1 MVIGKTTMLLL
12 SHPVYLLLAKRN
24 FVHCVSELEYVY
36 FIYYPK
42 SIRVIRC
49 QYPFC
54 AFGIVVQYCMERQHH
69 KNIPIISKT

>member
-42 SIRVIRC
+42 V
-49 QYPFC
+49 FVLF
-54 AFGIVVQYCMERQHH
+54 AV
-69 KNIPIISKT
+69 NIHFVHSELLSNTAWSDNTIKTFP

>member
-24 FVHCVSELEYVY
+24 FVHFNVRNLSELEYVY

-42 SIRVIRC
+42 VFVLFAVNIH
-49 QYPFC
+49 F
-54 AFGIVVQYCMERQHH
+54 VQSELLS
-69 KNIPIISKT
+69 NTAWGTTP